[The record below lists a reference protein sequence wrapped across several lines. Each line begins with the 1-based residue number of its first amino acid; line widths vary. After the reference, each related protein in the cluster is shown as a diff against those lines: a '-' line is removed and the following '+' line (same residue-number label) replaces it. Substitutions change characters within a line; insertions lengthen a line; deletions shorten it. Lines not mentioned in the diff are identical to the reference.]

1 MKNPACD
8 AVRGR
13 TAEKTMV
20 RRCIGIDISPC
31 GLRAVQIQRIG
42 REFLI
47 EKVFAA
53 PTRRATDCPSDVLRS
68 LTSRHG
74 FDRRSDVAVSMSSE
88 AVFFRNVES
97 DVSGLEELRLRRS
110 ASLAREFPIPPDQ
123 IVSQVCSSS
132 PLPDGRLS
140 VLTAATSSE
149 SLRQRLDVLAAAKM
163 RPVLVEASVLAL
175 HAAIAVNHP
184 AVMTGRAIIASVDE
198 RHLTLMV
205 SRDNN
210 IVIVRSIPIAPSSP
224 DDVDSGRPRI
234 AELLAAEAQIT
245 FRKVFGAEI
254 ADDTEIYLVTPDAAA
269 DHLKTFVE
277 ENLRCRATVVDPCA
291 VVQSPDAGRADLPIH
306 VAEGLALRVLAPEL
320 TEGNNFLDTY
330 DAANENQL
338 DLGKEVKTYAT
349 LVGAIAFFLI
359 VGLFARLS
367 QLEAGY
373 KGLKSRINEVF
384 KTAVPEERNI
394 VDPVVQL
401 DQKLAAFRKDY
412 QLFASFHPAALDPL
426 QILKSISVSTP
437 AGKDLK
443 VADVLIA
450 GDSVRISGTCDSFES
465 VYQWR
470 NLLQNVPGFAFVEAR
485 SPRKDPK
492 TGLVSFTIVV
502 SLAEQEPQ

>member
-1 MKNPACD
+1 MKGPACD
-8 AVRGR
+8 PVRSR
-13 TAEKTMV
+13 TTGKTMV

-42 REFLI
+42 RQFRI
-47 EKVFAA
+47 EKTFAA

-74 FDRRSDVAVSMSSE
+74 FDRRADVAVSMSSE
-88 AVFFRNVES
+88 AVFFRNVET
-97 DVSGLEELRLRRS
+97 DPAGLEQLRQQGS
-110 ASLAREFPIPPDQ
+110 PSLACEFPIPPDR
-123 IVSQVCSSS
+123 IVAQVCSSS

-140 VLTAATSSE
+140 VLTAATSVE

-163 RPVLVEASVLAL
+163 HPVLMEASVLAL

-184 AVMTGRAIIASVDE
+184 AVMAGRAIIASVDE

-210 IVIVRSIPIAPSSP
+210 IVIVRSIPTASSSP

-254 ADDTEIYLVTPDAAA
+254 TDDTEIYLVTPDAVA
-269 DHLKTFVE
+269 DHLKTFVQ

-291 VVQSPDAGRADLPIH
+291 VVQPPDAGRADFPTH

-320 TEGNNFLDTY
+320 TQGNNFLDTHN
-330 DAANENQL
+330 AANQNPL
-338 DLGKEVKTYAT
+338 DLKKEVKTYAA
-349 LVGAIAFFLI
+349 LAGAIAFFLL

-401 DQKLAAFRKDY
+401 DQKLAAFRNDY

-426 QILKSISVSTP
+426 QILKSISASTP
-437 AGKDLK
+437 VGNNLK
-443 VADVLIA
+443 VADLLIA
-450 GDSVRISGTCDSFES
+450 ADTVRISGTCDSFES
-465 VYQWR
+465 VYQWQG
-470 NLLQNVPGFAFVEAR
+470 LLQNVPGFAFVEAR

-502 SLAEQEPQ
+502 SLAKQEPQ